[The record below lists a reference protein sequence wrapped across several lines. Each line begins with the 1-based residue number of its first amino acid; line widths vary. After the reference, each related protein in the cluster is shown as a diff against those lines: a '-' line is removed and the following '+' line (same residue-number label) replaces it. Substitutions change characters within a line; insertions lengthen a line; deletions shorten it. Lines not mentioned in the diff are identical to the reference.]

1 MNEQGKRRG
10 SGKEE
15 KKEKKAI
22 THTKSHEQKKNVI
35 KKERPQKEGN
45 EKKTRF
51 DVFCVCERKEL
62 EKRERVKEGWC
73 DELCEQEAEQ
83 LFKVSGRHP

>member
-1 MNEQGKRRG
+1 MNREKEGEVGKKKKKRKRQ
-10 SGKEE
+10 SLTQKVTNKKKMSSK
-15 KKEKKAI
+15 KKE
-22 THTKSHEQKKNVI
+22 HR
-35 KKERPQKEGN
+35 KKEMKRKQ
-45 EKKTRF
+45 
-51 DVFCVCERKEL
+51 DLMCFCVCERKEL

>member
-1 MNEQGKRRG
+1 MNREKEGEVGKKKKKRKRQ
-10 SGKEE
+10 SLTQKVTNKKKMSSK
-15 KKEKKAI
+15 KKE
-22 THTKSHEQKKNVI
+22 HR
-35 KKERPQKEGN
+35 KKEMKRKQ
-45 EKKTRF
+45 
-51 DVFCVCERKEL
+51 DLMCERKEL